1 MTARSA
7 AAPAADLFALLQ
19 MRGVACGYAEPGG
32 RFVVSPAEP
41 GRHWFYF
48 AKAGT
53 FWIEPKGASREP
65 IRLSPGDAL
74 AIANDASHEIRASES
89 RREGGA
95 RPLVVRTGASRRR
108 AAEEPTHVLFVAS
121 VARADAPLSEL
132 FPAVFHVAAD
142 GSPSSRRLADLVRL
156 AEDEISG
163 ERDDAG
169 SSAVLDRIGDLI
181 LIELLRVE
189 TRRAHEVSPVWVHGI
204 ADPAVARLVTRF
216 HAEPGSRWTWE
227 SMGRAAGLSRSALDR
242 HFRAA
247 LGESPK
253 RYLFALRMRLAAAAL
268 AESRKSIAEIAAAV
282 GYESEPA
289 FHRAFR
295 RTLGLT
301 PGAYGRHLAAGSGV
315 EPARRRIAPLDRRR
329 PRA

>member
-1 MTARSA
+1 LSA
-7 AAPAADLFALLQ
+7 PRAGSPAADLFAMLQ
-19 MRGVACGYAEPGG
+19 MRGVACGYAELDG
-32 RFVVSPAEP
+32 RFRVSPRGP
-41 GRHWFYF
+41 GRHWFYY
-48 AKAGT
+48 AKTGT
-53 FWIEPKGASREP
+53 FWIDAMGAGLEP
-65 IRLSPGDAL
+65 IRLAPGDAL
-74 AIANDASHEIRASES
+74 AIANDAPHEIRASEDRRS
-89 RREGGA
+89 GVADALLVREGPRDA
-95 RPLVVRTGASRRR
+95 FRP
-108 AAEEPTHVLFVAS
+108 AEATHVLFVAS

-132 FPAVFHVAAD
+132 FPTVFRVAAD
-142 GSPSSRRLADLVRL
+142 GSRSSRRLADLVRL
-156 AEDEISG
+156 AEDEIAG

-189 TRRAHEVSPVWVHGI
+189 TRRAREASPVWVHGI

-216 HAEPGSRWTWE
+216 HAEPGSHWTWE

-242 HFRAA
+242 HFRTA

-268 AESRKSIAEIAAAV
+268 AEGRKSIGEIATAV

-301 PGAYGRHLAAGSGV
+301 PGAYGRHPAGRRSASPTSRSAEQRSRSGS
-315 EPARRRIAPLDRRR
+315 R
-329 PRA
+329 